1 MKVTI
6 ECPHGRYVAGMRI
19 WCDKIDGLCPFQRY
33 KDCKGWWIL
42 TDNAGNARSE
52 RSNKNGIR
60 TLGG

>member
-42 TDNAGNARSE
+42 TDNAGKCPKRKE
-52 RSNKNGIR
+52 KE
-60 TLGG
+60 